1 MACCGVLELPT
12 WLDGGACL
20 TGAGILTHL
29 VTVALCPTLGALGT
43 AAVGLLLRAV
53 ETAVD
58 PAVDGLLLDAIDTV
72 GHTLLL
78 GVDDTVA
85 LDPLVR
91 MVDTVGVGSLVEG
104 GGIAL
109 LPAVADGI
117 DPVLAGGALGAGGVG
132 AGILC
137 LVPV

>member
-1 MACCGVLELPT
+1 M
-12 WLDGGACL
+12 
-20 TGAGILTHL
+20 THL

-43 AAVGLLLRAV
+43 AAVGLLLGAV

-58 PAVDGLLLDAIDTV
+58 PAVDGLVFGVDPAVDGLVFGVIDTV

-132 AGILC
+132 AGILG